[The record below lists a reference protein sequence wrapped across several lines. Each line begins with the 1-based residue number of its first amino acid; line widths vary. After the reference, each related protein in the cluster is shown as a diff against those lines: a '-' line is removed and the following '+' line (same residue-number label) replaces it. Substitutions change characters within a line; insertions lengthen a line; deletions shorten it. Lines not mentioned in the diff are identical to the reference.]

1 MPLSV
6 RFLGNS
12 RIEWD
17 GQTLTLPAGKP
28 RELFAYLVMHAGR
41 MHHREV
47 LTDILFPEVDPKRGR
62 RLLSDVV
69 YRLRHALGNRV
80 LSSIGDYLALDENQL
95 RVDVWEFIKA
105 SDARSAI
112 DLYCGDL
119 LEDIDADWLLGDRAR
134 MRDRALILL
143 ERHCTDLQ
151 ALGQPVAAL
160 ELAHRWIDIEPLS
173 EQAHC
178 AAMRLYAQLG
188 RFSASLRQ
196 YERLSKVLSEELGI
210 EPSPAAQTLRGLIKT
225 EWDAELATAGQA
237 VFVGRMEERAR
248 LAQLANATMKGSGAI
263 VLIEGAIGV
272 GKTRLLN
279 IFAECARWRG
289 FSVQNGIPGRGE
301 VLISSAA
308 SQSGRR
314 PQTVIIDDVH
324 TAASRTWD
332 AIVDV
337 APAIR
342 QLPLMLVL
350 GGRSRGLRG
359 NENCWRTLNH
369 LDDGAF
375 LEHCVLEGLSV
386 SECIRLAHAVGSQ
399 SPPSRIHSLHDYTK
413 GNPRLFLDALR
424 CACGFD
430 KSSDA
435 DVSTNDSLRPVQV
448 KLARADVPLGR
459 ALTAEDRVIIK
470 WTVDAGKEDLDFLRE
485 HGSVALRRHRLRRL
499 VAEARLQGAA
509 PTHVELARALGY
521 SVRTISRDFV
531 VTRAAGTRRM
541 R

>member
-1 MPLSV
+1 
-6 RFLGNS
+6 
-12 RIEWD
+12 
-17 GQTLTLPAGKP
+17 
-28 RELFAYLVMHAGR
+28 
-41 MHHREV
+41 MHHREF
-47 LTDILFPEVDPKRGR
+47 LTDILFPQIEPKRGR
-62 RLLSDVV
+62 RFLSDVV

-80 LSSIGDYLALDENQL
+80 LSSSGDYLALDENQL
-95 RVDVWEFIKA
+95 FVDVWEFIKA
-105 SDARSAI
+105 GDARSAI

-143 ERHCTDLQ
+143 ERHCTDLHAQ
-151 ALGQPVAAL
+151 GQPLAAL

-196 YERLSKVLSEELGI
+196 YERLSKVLGEELGI
-210 EPSPAAQTLRGLIKT
+210 EPSPTAQTLRGLIMT

-237 VFVGRMEERAR
+237 VFVGRMKERAR
-248 LAQLANATMKGSGAI
+248 LAQLANAAIKGNGAI
-263 VLIEGAIGV
+263 VLIEGATGV
-272 GKTRLLN
+272 GKTRLMN
-279 IFAECARWRG
+279 IFAECATWRG
-289 FSVQNGIPGRGE
+289 FSVQNGISGRGE
-301 VLISSAA
+301 GLIASAA
-308 SQSGRR
+308 AQSGRR

-324 TAASRTWD
+324 TLESRTWD
-332 AIVDV
+332 AIFDA

-350 GGRSRGLRG
+350 GGRSPGLRG
-359 NENCWRTLNH
+359 NEDCWRTLRR
-369 LDDGAF
+369 LDDNAF
-375 LEHCVLEGLSV
+375 LEHCMLEGLSV

-399 SPPSRIHSLHDYTK
+399 SPPSQIHSLHHHTK
-413 GNPRLFLDALR
+413 GNPRLFLDALK
-424 CACGFD
+424 CTCGLGQTTD
-430 KSSDA
+430 T
-435 DVSTNDSLRPVQV
+435 DVISTEGRHPIQV

-459 ALTAEDRVIIK
+459 ALTAEDRVPIR

>member
-12 RIEWD
+12 RVEWD
-17 GQTLTLPAGKP
+17 GRALSIPAGKP
-28 RELFAYLVMHAGR
+28 RELFAYLVMHPGR
-41 MHHREV
+41 MHHREI
-47 LTDILFPEVDPKRGR
+47 LTDVLFPELEPKRGR
-62 RLLSDVV
+62 RVLSDVV
-69 YRLRHALGNRV
+69 YRLRHALANRFV
-80 LSSIGDYLALDENQL
+80 TTAGDYLALDEGQL
-95 RVDVWEFIKA
+95 RVDVWDFVKA
-105 SDARSAI
+105 SDARPAI

-143 ERHCTDLQ
+143 ERHCNELLSQ
-151 ALGQPVAAL
+151 GQFLDAL

-178 AAMRLYAQLG
+178 AAIRLYAQLG

-196 YERLSKVLSEELGI
+196 YERLEQLLSDELGI
-210 EPSPAAQTLRGLIKT
+210 KPSPTAQTLRGLIMT
-225 EWDAELATAGQA
+225 EWDAELATVEQA
-237 VFVGRMEERAR
+237 IFVGRMKERAR
-248 LAQLANATMKGSGAI
+248 LAQLANAALKGSGAI

-279 IFAECARWRG
+279 IFAECAKWRG
-289 FSVQNGIPGRGE
+289 FSVQNGIPAARAERGF
-301 VLISSAA
+301 APTA
-308 SQSGRR
+308 SQSKKH
-314 PQTVIIDDVH
+314 PQTVIVDDIHV
-324 TAASRTWD
+324 ADSCVWD
-332 AIVDV
+332 AILEV

-350 GGRSRGLRG
+350 SGHSQGLRG
-359 NENCWRTLNH
+359 NENCWRVLRR
-369 LDDGAF
+369 LDDNAF
-375 LEHCVLEGLSV
+375 LEHCVLEGLTV

-399 SPPSRIHSLHDYTK
+399 STASRIQSLHHHTS

-424 CACGFD
+424 CGCA
-430 KSSDA
+430 DA
-435 DVSTNDSLRPVQV
+435 HPVPDNRLRAIGVE
-448 KLARADVPLGR
+448 LARADVPLGR
-459 ALTAEDRVIIK
+459 PLTPEDRVPVA
-470 WTVDAGKEDLDFLRE
+470 WTIDAGEEDIDFLRE

-531 VTRAAGTRRM
+531 ATRAAGTRRM